1 VSDGIVWALGFDGR
15 AEIVV
20 AVVGNRVATR
30 TGTTWRPGTFTT
42 PEQADRAALQQTR
55 QCEEQGLSLTG
66 GPVRFDAGD
75 ARLNHRWRAA
85 VDLALGMAPP
95 PEGPPEPPVHSPK
108 FAWGA
113 TFSGAPII
121 IPRGGF
127 EGPSPRGL
135 WLDEWSD
142 SISGTGHNID

>member
-1 VSDGIVWALGFDGR
+1 VSDGIVWALGFGGR

-30 TGTTWRPGTFTT
+30 TGTTWRPGTFTS

-55 QCEEQGLSLTG
+55 QCEERGMSLTG

-95 PEGPPEPPVHSPK
+95 AEVPPAPPKS
-108 FAWGA
+108 ARGA

-127 EGPSPRGL
+127 EGPSPVGL